1 VREDLF
7 LDHSDRLVAFAK
19 EARDAWDPRWGAFSS
34 DLSDQLCAGIG
45 EGLVSFLWADR
56 SKRLVTK
63 SPSVRHLARFFT
75 FFPWARLLI
84 LVRDGRSVVQSGMG
98 TFGWDFD
105 RACRMWSEA
114 ADAIG
119 HFQQTEGA
127 RADRWRL
134 VRYEDLVDDPEGQ
147 LRRLFE
153 FLALNPATYDFKA
166 ARDLPVRGSSAFGRE
181 GRDVHWELV
190 AKDASFAPKE
200 RWRSWRAEQL
210 DRFQWLA
217 GDQLRH
223 LGYSEQVSRR
233 SVAHSIKHVLL
244 DWQWSAARSARLRLG
259 TISRPLRRRLGL
271 LREP

>member
-1 VREDLF
+1 
-7 LDHSDRLVAFAK
+7 
-19 EARDAWDPRWGAFSS
+19 
-34 DLSDQLCAGIG
+34 
-45 EGLVSFLWADR
+45 
-56 SKRLVTK
+56 
-63 SPSVRHLARFFT
+63 
-75 FFPWARLLI
+75 
-84 LVRDGRSVVQSGMG
+84 
-98 TFGWDFD
+98 
-105 RACRMWSEA
+105 MWSEA